1 MATPQYQLYI
11 AGGGRQLATTAGT
24 AIQLST
30 TSIPCFGIE
39 VSPVS
44 TNTAP
49 IVVGNSTALYTF
61 ASRVGYSLF
70 ASTGGHF
77 FYCKDLNAVYI
88 DGVSTEGVSFLYYL
102 NSVP

>member
-1 MATPQYQLYI
+1 MTVPLYQLYI

-24 AIQLST
+24 AIQVST
-30 TSIPCFGIE
+30 TSVPCSGIE
-39 VSPVS
+39 ISPVS

-61 ASRVGYSLF
+61 ASRAGYSLF

-77 FYCKDLNAVYI
+77 FWCRDLNQVYM
-88 DGVSTEGVSFLYYL
+88 DGISTEGISYLYYL
-102 NSVP
+102 ISES